1 MHSSATQPRPPEKVY
16 SNRLMFGYL
25 KIMDERAGK
34 TATNESLARYGLD
47 RLKLMDPSGFVTF
60 EENDRLVRAAREV
73 TKEEDVGYLV
83 GRNLPNSVGNAQAF
97 ILGITSPG
105 FLMRSFGTIETKLA
119 PRTIAKLK
127 QVGPNAFQSDIT
139 HKDGF
144 KEAPYVCRNRIGSYE
159 SMPLF
164 FGLPHARVEH
174 PECAFKGADHCVY
187 IVRFPAFGTGW
198 LNRAFVILVALAVA
212 LGAAYLL
219 HRDRFAIAASALLSL
234 NLGWACL
241 ALHKSRNAKRA
252 MDWSRQTNEGLER
265 QNRILEATNEQINSL
280 QELTSIRNASMSV
293 QDICDHVVRTLVDNF
308 HFGSSQI
315 WLLDEPREYLSCRSA
330 IGYSPELSAFIRNT
344 RFKMGEDWDNP
355 YGLLIQTLDQGK
367 TLLVNEPE
375 EVYAK
380 VTPRTREFLM
390 ALGISSFIITPLIHE
405 GKSFGI
411 LAAEYHHGEKFRN
424 QDRML
429 FQSIANSIAGT
440 LVAAELYEAMERK
453 VEQRTRELAA
463 ANEQLLAAK
472 EMAIQSEK
480 LSSLG
485 QMAAGVAHEINNP
498 LNFLVNII
506 PDVKRD
512 MEGLEAIRTLALTIG
527 PGDEFAQKAREI
539 EESYD
544 LESHLS
550 EKDFVFEKIRKALDK
565 STRIAN
571 SLKVFSRSS
580 SKEKVVREPW
590 ADMVREVIELIPAKV
605 KGDTRIQVDIP
616 ATMNWL
622 VNKNE
627 IEQAILVLINNAIDA
642 VAQKGN
648 LEVTGREAPE
658 EQVLEFKDDGP
669 GIPDAIFK
677 KIFDPFFTTKPP
689 GKGTGLGLTIA
700 AEIVK
705 KYGGNLS
712 VQSEPGKGAT
722 FRMRFKK

>member
-1 MHSSATQPRPPEKVY
+1 MHPAATPPRPSEKVY

-34 TATNESLARYGLD
+34 AATDEALARYGLD

-60 EENDRLVRAAREV
+60 EENDGLVRAAREV
-73 TKEEDVGYLV
+73 TKEEDVGYIV

-105 FLMRSFGTIETKLA
+105 FLMRSFGTIESKLA

-127 QVGPNAFQSDIT
+127 QVGPNAFQSDVT

-144 KEAPYVCRNRIGSYE
+144 KEAPYVCRNRIGCYE

-164 FGLPHARVEH
+164 FGLPHAQVEH

-198 LNRAFVILVALAVA
+198 LNRAFVILLFLALA
-212 LGAAYLL
+212 LGVAYLV
-219 HRDRFAIAASALLSL
+219 HRDRFAIAASALVSL
-234 NLGWACL
+234 NLASACL
-241 ALHKSRNAKRA
+241 ALHKSRNARRA

-265 QNRILEATNEQINSL
+265 QNRILEATNEQIHSL

-293 QDICDHVVRTLVDNF
+293 QDICDRVVRTLVGNF
-308 HFGSSQI
+308 RFGSSQI

-330 IGYSPELSAFIRNT
+330 IGYSPELSAYIRNT
-344 RFKMGEDWDNP
+344 RFKMGQDWDNP

-405 GKSFGI
+405 GRSFGI

-424 QDRML
+424 QDRLL
-429 FQSIANSIAGT
+429 FQSIANSIAGA

-512 MEGLEAIRTLALTIG
+512 MEGLDAIRKLALEG
-527 PGDEFAQKAREI
+527 PGADFAEKAREI
-539 EESYD
+539 EQAYD
-544 LESHLS
+544 LESHLA
-550 EKDFVFEKIRKALDK
+550 EKDFVFEKIHKALAK

-580 SKEKVVREPW
+580 SKEKAVRESW
-590 ADMVREVIELIPAKV
+590 AAMVGEVIELIPKKV
-605 KGDTRIQVDIP
+605 VGDTRIALAIP
-616 ATMNWL
+616 AEMVWM

-627 IEQAILVLINNAIDA
+627 IEQAILVLINNAVDA
-642 VAQKGN
+642 TAQKGS
-648 LEVTGREAPE
+648 LRIEGRESPA
-658 EQVLEFKDDGP
+658 EQVLEFIDDGP
-669 GIPDAIFK
+669 GIPEAIVK

-705 KYGGNLS
+705 KYGGVLS
-712 VQSEPGKGAT
+712 VQSEPGKGAA

>member
-1 MHSSATQPRPPEKVY
+1 MHRAATQPRPPEKVY

-25 KIMDERAGK
+25 KIMDDRAGK
-34 TATNESLARYGLD
+34 TATNDALARYGLD

-60 EENDRLVRAAREV
+60 DENDRLVRAAREV

-105 FLMRSFGTIETKLA
+105 FLMRSFGTIESKLA

-198 LNRAFVILVALAVA
+198 LNRAFFILVAVAAA
-212 LGAAYLL
+212 LGVAFLL
-219 HRDRFAIAASALLSL
+219 HRDRFAIAASALISL

-252 MDWSRQTNEGLER
+252 VDWSRQTNEGLER
-265 QNRILEATNEQINSL
+265 QNKILEATNEQIHSL
-280 QELTSIRNASMSV
+280 QELTSIRNAGMSV
-293 QDICDHVVRTLVDNF
+293 QDICDRVVRTLVDNF

-330 IGYSPELSAFIRNT
+330 VGYSPELFAFIRNT
-344 RFKMGEDWDNP
+344 RFKMGQDWDNP

-424 QDRML
+424 QDRLL

-512 MEGLEAIRTLALTIG
+512 MEGLEAIRTLALTTG
-527 PGDEFAQKAREI
+527 PGEEFAKKAREI

-571 SLKVFSRSS
+571 SLKVFSRTSA
-580 SKEKVVREPW
+580 KEKVVRETW

-616 ATMNWL
+616 AAMNWL

-642 VAQKGN
+642 LAQKGN

-669 GIPDAIFK
+669 GIPDAILK

-712 VQSEPGKGAT
+712 VQSTPGKGAT
-722 FRMRFKK
+722 FRMRFRK